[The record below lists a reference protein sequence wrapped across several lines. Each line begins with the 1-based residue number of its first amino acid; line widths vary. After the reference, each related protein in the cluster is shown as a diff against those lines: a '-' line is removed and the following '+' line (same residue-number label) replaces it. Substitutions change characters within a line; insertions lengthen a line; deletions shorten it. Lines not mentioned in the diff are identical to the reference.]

1 MTAVLVRGIGL
12 MLPLA
17 AVLVAALAASRAG
30 RLGPPRIAAA
40 VLATAWNAMVLMA
53 VNQGGW
59 WTFHAEGGMLAGVPL
74 DLLLGWAL
82 LWGALP
88 ALAFPEAPVALVAAG
103 LAWLD
108 LAVMP
113 LAEPVVLLGEHW
125 MAGEAV
131 AVGLALVPGLLLIR
145 WTVRGRLPMV
155 RAGFQVVLAAG
166 LGVVAPV
173 LLMEVWRQPAW
184 VLALMAQALAA
195 PFVMG
200 AAAVREFA
208 RTGGGTP
215 FPYDPPLRL
224 VTGGP
229 YAYVRNPMQVAMT
242 AGYVLLAVLDVRF
255 LAAAAISFAY
265 GAGLA
270 AWHEGEQLT
279 RRFGADWA
287 AYRAG
292 VRAWLPRLRPAV
304 HPLTVHATLYVAA
317 TCGQCSQVGAWITR
331 RRPIGLRIAA
341 AENHPAGLRRITY
354 ERADGLRAQG
364 VTALAH
370 ALTHIHLGWALAGW
384 LLHLPCLNGFAQ
396 LCVDALGGGPR
407 RPL

>member
-1 MTAVLVRGIGL
+1 MSAALIRGLGL

-17 AVLVAALAASRAG
+17 AVLVAALLAARAG
-30 RLGPPRIAAA
+30 RLGPPRAAA
-40 VLATAWNAMVLMA
+40 AILATGWNAMVLMA

-59 WTFHAEGGMLAGVPL
+59 WTFHAEGGTLAGVPL

-88 ALAFPEAPVALVAAG
+88 ALAFPDAPPALGAAG
-103 LAWLD
+103 LAWFD

-113 LAEPVVLLGEHW
+113 LAEPVVVLGPDW
-125 MAGEAV
+125 LYGEAV

-145 WTVRGRLPMV
+145 WTVRGTLPMA
-155 RAGFQVVLAAG
+155 RAGFQVVLAVG

-173 LLMEVWRQPAW
+173 LLLGVWRQPAW
-184 VLALMAQALAA
+184 VLALMAQALAV

-200 AAAVREFA
+200 ASAVREFA

-215 FPYDPPLRL
+215 FPYDPPRRL

-255 LAAAAISFAY
+255 LAAAAISLAY

-287 AYRAG
+287 AYRAA
-292 VRAWLPRLRPAV
+292 VRAWLPRRRPAAV
-304 HPLTVHATLYVAA
+304 PATVYVAA
-317 TCGQCSQVGAWITR
+317 TCGQCSQVGAWIER
-331 RRPIGLRIAA
+331 RGPVALRVVA
-341 AENHPAGLRRITY
+341 AETHPAGLRRITY

-364 VTALAH
+364 VAAVAH
-370 ALTHIHLGWALAGW
+370 VLTHIHLGWALAGW
-384 LLHLPCLNGFAQ
+384 LLLLPCLNGFAQ

-407 RPL
+407 EPA

>member
-1 MTAVLVRGIGL
+1 MSATLIRGLGL

-17 AVLVAALAASRAG
+17 AVLVAALLAARAD

-40 VLATAWNAMVLMA
+40 ILATGWNAMVLMA
-53 VNQGGW
+53 VNQSGW
-59 WTFHAEGGMLAGVPL
+59 WTFHAEGGTLAGVPL

-88 ALAFPEAPVALVAAG
+88 ALAFPEAPLALGAAG
-103 LAWLD
+103 LAWFD

-113 LAEPVVLLGEHW
+113 MAEPVVVLGPDW
-125 MAGEAV
+125 LIGETV

-145 WTVRGRLPMV
+145 WTVRGTLPLA
-155 RAGFQVVLAAG
+155 RAGFQVVLAVG

-173 LLMEVWRQPAW
+173 LLLGAWRQPAW
-184 VLALMAQALAA
+184 VLALMAQVLAV

-200 AAAVREFA
+200 ASAVREFA

-215 FPYDPPLRL
+215 FPYDPPRRL

-279 RRFGADWA
+279 RRFGAGWA
-287 AYRAG
+287 AYRAA
-292 VRAWLPRLRPAV
+292 VRAWLPRWRPAAV
-304 HPLTVHATLYVAA
+304 PATVYVAA
-317 TCGQCSQVGAWITR
+317 TCGQCSQVGAWIER
-331 RRPIGLRIAA
+331 RGPVALRVVA
-341 AENHPAGLRRITY
+341 AETHPAGLRRITY

-364 VTALAH
+364 VAAIAH
-370 ALTHIHLGWALAGW
+370 VLTHVHLGWALAGW
-384 LLHLPCLNGFAQ
+384 LLQLPCVNGFAQ
-396 LCVDALGGGPR
+396 LCVDAFGGGPR
-407 RPL
+407 ELV

>member
-1 MTAVLVRGIGL
+1 GRADH
-12 MLPLA
+12 LA
-17 AVLVAALAASRAG
+17 
-30 RLGPPRIAAA
+30 AAA
-40 VLATAWNAMVLMA
+40 VDLQVDL

-59 WTFHAEGGMLAGVPL
+59 WTFHAEGGTLAGVPL

-88 ALAFPEAPVALVAAG
+88 ALAFPDAPLALGAAG
-103 LAWLD
+103 LAWFD

-113 LAEPVVLLGEHW
+113 LAEPVVVLGPDW
-125 MAGEAV
+125 LYGEAV
-131 AVGLALVPGLLLIR
+131 AIGLALVPGLLLAR
-145 WTVRGRLPMV
+145 WTVRGTLPMA

-166 LGVVAPV
+166 LGIVAPV
-173 LLMEVWRQPAW
+173 LLLGVWRQPAW
-184 VLALMAQALAA
+184 VLALMAQALAV
-195 PFVMG
+195 PSVMG
-200 AAAVREFA
+200 ASAVREFA

-215 FPYDPPLRL
+215 FPYDPPRRL

-255 LAAAAISFAY
+255 LAAAAISLAY

-287 AYRAG
+287 TYRAA
-292 VRAWLPRLRPAV
+292 VRAWLPRWRPAAV
-304 HPLTVHATLYVAA
+304 PATVYVAA
-317 TCGQCSQVGAWITR
+317 TCGQCSQVGAWIER
-331 RRPIGLRIAA
+331 RGPVALRVVA
-341 AENHPAGLRRITY
+341 AETHPAGPRRITY

-364 VTALAH
+364 VAAVAH
-370 ALTHIHLGWALAGW
+370 VLTHVHLGWALAGW
-384 LLHLPCLNGFAQ
+384 LLLLPCLNGFAQ

-407 RPL
+407 ELA